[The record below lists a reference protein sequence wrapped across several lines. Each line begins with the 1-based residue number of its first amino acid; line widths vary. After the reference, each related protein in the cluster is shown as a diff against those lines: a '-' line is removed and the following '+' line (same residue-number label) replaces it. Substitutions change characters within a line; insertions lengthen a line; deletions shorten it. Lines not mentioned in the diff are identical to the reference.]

1 MGTFHVF
8 GTFFRHEVRGGS
20 DIGHDILYDAVSLH
34 PVMVKHLGIYIWVT
48 LLSADPAAS
57 QAAYLVLSQA
67 YRVGEAVFASI

>member
-1 MGTFHVF
+1 MARAVAVASSLYSYLMGDLA
-8 GTFFRHEVRGGS
+8 S
-20 DIGHDILYDAVSLH
+20 HDILYAAVSLH
-34 PVMVKHLGIYIWVT
+34 PVMVKHLGIYIWAT